1 MQPRYKKWLFWIL
14 GLGAGLF
21 LLGLLL
27 SWWLPVYFKQELD
40 SALKESVVNASDSLY
55 RISYDDIDLNIPLG
69 NAEVRGVKL
78 TPDPTVYQALVQA
91 NKAPNDRFDL
101 KAARVRLTGV
111 SLWRLLSFKSL
122 HMHEVLINRP
132 VAHIVHDPKEYNDN
146 KPEKSPYELIS
157 KVLNSIR
164 IDKISL
170 DNVDFTYEDRKDASK
185 EPQKSELKKLYLDV
199 TDFLLDAESEKDTNR
214 LFFSDNIALRAEGLV
229 LPSGN
234 KLYLFKM
241 AELRFSSQ
249 DSTIQVKRVLYKPLL
264 PKNQFSRAVGYATDR
279 LDLEFKDIKATQ
291 VDVKRFLTDRQLFA
305 KRLDI
310 DAGLIDVDK
319 DQRFPSNPGSKN
331 FDYPHQILLKA
342 KTKVGFEMV
351 YLKSTRVRYGE
362 LNPKTERRGAVFFDG
377 THGTI
382 TNLTNDSAWI
392 KKNPK
397 CRVNVRTRFM
407 GTGNLNAYF
416 IFNLASR
423 VGDFSCGG
431 TMNKFDM
438 SKVNG
443 VTEALAR
450 ASVESGHLTKLQFN
464 IDANTVQSSIKLQLQ
479 YDDLKVNVLKVDD
492 ETGRLKKRGFLSQ
505 VVNNVVLNENNPK
518 PDRPART
525 GEGEVVRAEDE
536 SFFNLIWHTI
546 FVAIKDVVIGRGKQ

>member
-1 MQPRYKKWLFWIL
+1 MSPHYKKWLFWIL
-14 GLGAGLF
+14 GLGLGLF

-27 SWWLPVYFKQELD
+27 SWWLPIFFKDKLD

-69 NAEVRGVKL
+69 NAEVGGMKL
-78 TPDPTVYQALVQA
+78 TPDSTVYLRLIQAE
-91 NKAPNDRFDL
+91 KAPNDLFDL
-101 KAARVRLTGV
+101 QAERVRLTGV
-111 SLWRLLSFKSL
+111 SLWRLFFSKALN
-122 HMHEVLINRP
+122 MDGVLISRP
-132 VAHIVHDPKEYNDN
+132 KAHIIHDPKDYNKN
-146 KPEKSPYELIS
+146 KPKKSPYELIS

-170 DNVDFTYEDRKDASK
+170 DNVNFTYEDRQDASK

-199 TDFLLDAESEKDTNR
+199 TDFVLDAGSEKDTSR
-214 LFFSDNIALRAEGLV
+214 VFFSDNIALRAEGLE

-234 KLYLFKM
+234 KKYVFKM
-241 AELRFSSQ
+241 ATLSFTTK
-249 DSTIQVKRVLYKPLL
+249 DSTIQVKQVLYKPLL
-264 PKNQFSRAVGYATDR
+264 SKNEFSRAVGYATER
-279 LDLEFKDIKATQ
+279 LNLEFKNIKATQ
-291 VDVKRFLTDRQLFA
+291 VDVKRLLNNRQLFA

-319 DQRFPSNPGSKN
+319 DQRFPSTPGSKN

-342 KTKVGFEMV
+342 KTKVGFEKV

-362 LNPKTERRGAVFFDG
+362 LNAKTERRGAVYFDG

-382 TNLTNDSAWI
+382 TNLTNDSTWI
-392 KKNPK
+392 EKDPK
-397 CRVNVRTRFM
+397 CRVNVDTRFM

-423 VGDFSCGG
+423 SGDFSCGG
-431 TMNKFDM
+431 TMSKFDM
-438 SKVNG
+438 TKING
-443 VTEALAR
+443 VTEALAL
-450 ASVESGHLTKLQFN
+450 ASVQSGDLIKLQFG
-464 IDANTVQSSIKLQLQ
+464 IDANTVQSSIKMQLQ
-479 YDDLKVNVLKVDD
+479 YDNLEVNVLKMND
-492 ETGRLKKRGFLSQ
+492 ETGKLKKRGFLSQ

-518 PDRPART
+518 PDRPARV
-525 GEGEVVRAEDE
+525 GEGEVLRAEDE

-546 FVAIKDVVIGRGKQ
+546 FVAIKDVVIGRGK